1 MTDLRL
7 AIAPAESLGEP
18 ARVRA
23 VQQRMATAVLPP
35 LPPVALGDV
44 RLMSHQRHAAARLLR
59 ILQRHGGALLA
70 DDVGLGKTFTA
81 LAVTRHYAHVHIL
94 APAGL
99 LPMWQAAVL
108 RAGRQPT
115 GMHSLHRA
123 SRQPLPPLATPSTD
137 ARAARERTLV
147 VVDEAHALR
156 NAATARYRH
165 VAHAVSGCDVLLLS
179 ATPLHNTPHDLAAL
193 FALFRGPH
201 GDTVPGS
208 LLATLVVRRRQEQIR
223 GNHGGSPA
231 QATSDRAAHE
241 GRRASPPKVRA
252 HRPLTVP
259 QQRGT
264 LERLLALPAPLP
276 ARDGAVAGA
285 LIRLGLLRAWC
296 SSDAALTQ
304 ALTRRLQ
311 RGTAL
316 RDALDAGRHPS
327 HAELSAWLIG
337 DDASGDMELAF
348 AELLSP
354 PSADSGAQ
362 RTALEQLAGHC
373 DALRML
379 REFHVAHARADA
391 VRAGYLRAIRARH
404 PGTPIVAFSQHARTV
419 QALFRALSDIAGV
432 GMLTGSQARIASGR
446 VTRPELL
453 GWFAPR
459 AQGRP
464 PPPSSLR
471 VDLLLTTDL
480 IAEGVNLQDAGVVVH
495 LDLPWTHALQSQRTG
510 RVVRIG
516 SPHAVAHEYR
526 IRAARAVRRVI
537 RAEQVVAQKAALAA
551 RLVGDGRASPTIA
564 HRSAVEH
571 AMRWELRLWQWALDA
586 TPAADHHRSSPRSAR
601 IASAGVSGAIVLA
614 RTSHSTC
621 VLACVLEGRRWWVST
636 RADALLALSNGER
649 PSRKAGRLRPPA
661 ADPATPLTAAMSRAV
676 GRAVRAWSRQQRALE
691 AAGTAT
697 TTGTENARHE
707 DILNQAQRHAL
718 TWLQRRVASLSAVE
732 RARHATSIREAQAMI
747 TGATDAGAA
756 AALRAW
762 TDAADAA
769 DPRGWR
775 DTQPLPTII
784 GRPPASGRSPVAAG
798 HAPAAVRVE
807 ACLWVWP
814 P

>member
-7 AIAPAESLGEP
+7 ALAPTESLAHP

-23 VQQRMATAVLPP
+23 VQQRLATAVLPP

-44 RLMSHQRHAAARLLR
+44 RLMPHQRHAAARLRR
-59 ILQRHGGALLA
+59 ILQQHGGALLA

-81 LAVTRHYAHVHIL
+81 LAVARHYAHVHIL

-108 RAGRQPT
+108 RAGQQPT

-123 SRQPLPPLATPSTD
+123 SRQPLPPLATPSTN
-137 ARAARERTLV
+137 ARAVRERTLV
-147 VVDEAHALR
+147 VIDEAHALR
-156 NAATARYRH
+156 NATTARYRH
-165 VAHAVSGCDVLLLS
+165 VARAVSGCDVLLLS
-179 ATPLHNTPHDLAAL
+179 ATPLHNAPRDLAAL
-193 FALFRGPH
+193 FAIFRGPH
-201 GDTVPGS
+201 GDAVPES
-208 LLATLVVRRRQEQIR
+208 LLTTLVVRRRQEQIR
-223 GNHGGSPA
+223 GDHGEPLA
-231 QATSDRAAHE
+231 QATSEREAHE
-241 GRRASPPKVRA
+241 ERRTSPPSVRA

-259 QQRGT
+259 QPRGT

-316 RDALDAGRHPS
+316 RDALEAGRHPT
-327 HAELSAWLIG
+327 HVELGAWLIG
-337 DDASGDMELAF
+337 EDASGDMQLAF

-354 PSADSGAQ
+354 PAADPGGQ
-362 RTALEQLAGHC
+362 RSALEQLAGHC
-373 DALRML
+373 DALRTL

-419 QALFRALSDIAGV
+419 HALFRALSDIAGV
-432 GMLTGSQARIASGR
+432 GMLTGSQARVASGG

-495 LDLPWTHALQSQRTG
+495 LDLPWTHALQAQRTG

-526 IRAARAVRRVI
+526 IRAARAVRRVM
-537 RAEQVVAQKAALAA
+537 RAEQVVAHKAALAA
-551 RLVGDGRASPTIA
+551 RLVGDERAHAAIA
-564 HRSAVEH
+564 SRSAVEH
-571 AMRWELRLWQWALDA
+571 ATRWELRLWQWALELA
-586 TPAADHHRSSPRSAR
+586 RAADHHNSLPRSAR

-614 RTSHSTC
+614 RTPHGARL
-621 VLACVLEGRRWWVST
+621 LACVLEGRRWWVST
-636 RADALLALSNGER
+636 RADALLALSDGER
-649 PSRKAGRLRPPA
+649 PTRSAGRRRPQA
-661 ADPATPLTAAMSRAV
+661 AAPATPLTTATSRAV
-676 GRAVRAWSRQQRALE
+676 RRAVRAWSRRQRALD
-691 AAGTAT
+691 AAGTAG

-707 DILNQAQRHAL
+707 DTLNQAQRHAL
-718 TWLQRRVASLSAVE
+718 TWLQRRVAALSAVE
-732 RARHATSIREAQAMI
+732 RARYATSIQEAQTMI
-747 TGATDAGAA
+747 NGATDAGAA
-756 AALRAW
+756 AALRTW

-769 DPRGWR
+769 DPHGWYDAR
-775 DTQPLPTII
+775 PLPAII
-784 GRPPASGRSPVAAG
+784 GRPPASGRSPVATG
-798 HAPAAVRVE
+798 QGPAVRVE